1 MLLNI
6 HEFREN
12 RSESHG
18 LPKGVYEALPSIYT
32 VFSRVW
38 QYSVQEMTTNDY
50 WAVAIFVK
58 IAAVISHTFL

>member
-6 HEFREN
+6 REFREN

-50 WAVAIFVK
+50 WVVASFVK
-58 IAAVISHTFL
+58 IVTVKSPTFL

>member
-18 LPKGVYEALPSIYT
+18 LLKGVYEALPSIYA

-38 QYSVQEMTTNDY
+38 
-50 WAVAIFVK
+50 
-58 IAAVISHTFL
+58 